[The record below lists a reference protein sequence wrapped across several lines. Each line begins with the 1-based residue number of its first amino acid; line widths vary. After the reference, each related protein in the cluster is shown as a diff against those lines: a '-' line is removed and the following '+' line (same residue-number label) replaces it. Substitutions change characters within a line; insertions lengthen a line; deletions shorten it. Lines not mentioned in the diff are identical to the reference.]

1 MCCIGI
7 EPSTAPWS
15 LAAFA
20 SGRVFPASTVRFA
33 SLTVLTIACLGNPL
47 GTAKTADAT
56 SIEQTLANANEI
68 DFMIHPY
75 GFYDRSAI
83 AIATSS
89 YSDSLRES
97 RGAITR
103 ACDPLC
109 EVAAQQ
115 VTRAP
120 LARLAAR
127 RRFSTGSSNVS
138 RRPAAMIAIG
148 ASSGKSL
155 G

>member
-33 SLTVLTIACLGNPL
+33 SLTALTIACFGNPL

-56 SIEQTLANANEI
+56 SIEQMLANANEI

-83 AIATSS
+83 AIGTQS
-89 YSDSLRES
+89 YSDSTRES
-97 RGAITR
+97 R
-103 ACDPLC
+103 DP
-109 EVAAQQ
+109 
-115 VTRAP
+115 
-120 LARLAAR
+120 
-127 RRFSTGSSNVS
+127 
-138 RRPAAMIAIG
+138 M
-148 ASSGKSL
+148 K
-155 G
+155 